1 MYRLWGVVEVVF
13 KSPPFFVATTIR
25 FVLYFEKNYP
35 PCATMVVAFTY
46 LTLNPL
52 LKAAGIKDMGFS
64 FGYVTYFRLC

>member
-1 MYRLWGVVEVVF
+1 MRCCWGHFEEPV
-13 KSPPFFVATTIR
+13 R
-25 FVLYFEKNYP
+25 FRGDNNTYTFRTKKKYP